1 MPRSA
6 PEKGL
11 DLARAIVA
19 AAADKKAEN
28 IVLLDLRKLA
38 SFADYFVI
46 CSGASERQL
55 RGIAEA
61 IEEKVGPQF
70 GAPRRIEGIG
80 SGGWVLMDYGDVI
93 VHIFSPSSR
102 AYYNLESLWS
112 KAPVL
117 LRVQ

>member
-1 MPRSA
+1 M
-6 PEKGL
+6 
-11 DLARAIVA
+11 
-19 AAADKKAEN
+19 
-28 IVLLDLRKLA
+28 LLDLRKLA

-61 IEEKVGPQF
+61 IEEKVGPNS
-70 GAPRRIEGIG
+70 AHRAALGIG
-80 SGGWVLMDYGDVI
+80 SRGWVLMDYGEVI

-102 AYYNLESLWS
+102 AYYNLEALWS